1 MLEKYIITGGP
12 GTGKTT
18 TLQELEKRGYVT
30 VPEAGRSVIV
40 DEQRK
45 EHGIFP
51 WTDLYEFQ
59 RLVTRRQGELEAEML
74 TGKKGLA
81 FLDRGLI
88 DNLAYCQQGGIAV
101 PSELLAAISRADY
114 AGIFLLNLLPNYHT
128 DAERKEDQ
136 KTAVQLHQ
144 LIEAVYRE
152 HGFAPVTVPILPPH
166 QRADFILNY
175 IPSTIK

>member
-18 TLQELEKRGYVT
+18 TLQEFEKRGYVT
-30 VPEAGRSVIV
+30 IPEAGRSVILE
-40 DEQRK
+40 EQLK

-51 WTDLYEFQ
+51 WTNLYEFQ

-74 TGKKGLA
+74 TGKEGLA

-101 PSELLAAISRADY
+101 PPELWAAIARADY
-114 AGIFLLNLLPNYHT
+114 AGVFLLSLLSNYHT
-128 DAERKEDQ
+128 DAERKEDE
-136 KTAVQLHQ
+136 KTAAQLHT
-144 LIEAVYRE
+144 LIEFAYRE
-152 HGFAPVTVPILPPH
+152 HGFAPVTVPVLPPH
-166 QRADFILNY
+166 QRADFILNS